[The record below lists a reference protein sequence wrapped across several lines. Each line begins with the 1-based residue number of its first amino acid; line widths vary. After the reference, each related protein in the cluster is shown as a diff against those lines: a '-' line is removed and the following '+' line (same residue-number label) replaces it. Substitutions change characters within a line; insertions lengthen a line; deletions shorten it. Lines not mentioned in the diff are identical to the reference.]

1 MSQHNDRTRGSNH
14 PIYHLTYARILEFL
28 RQPDAVFWSYFF
40 PVLMVVA
47 LGLAFNRKQEPKIE
61 IDVVD
66 AQLHSTIQQALKSE
80 SRVVVHRSSAED
92 AMLRLRTGRTD
103 LLIEQPTGESGY
115 VYVFDPMRPDS
126 AAARALVDDT
136 MQRAAGRTDAIAVR
150 NQSSSEPGSRYV
162 DFLVPGILGMNIMG
176 GGLWGVGF
184 AIVQMRIRKVLKR
197 LVATPMK
204 KNHFLLSVLASR
216 LVFLIPA
223 VIIILGFSWLTFG
236 VVVRGS
242 LISVLVVILLG
253 SLAFSGIGLLIACR
267 ANSVEMVSGLMN
279 LVMLP
284 MWLFSGI
291 FFSTDRFPDALQP
304 LVQALP
310 LTPVIGALRAITL
323 EGASLFEPA
332 QLMRLAIMTAWTVV
346 SFVVALK
353 LFRWT

>member
-1 MSQHNDRTRGSNH
+1 MSQSSDQLSPSYH
-14 PIYHLTYARILEFL
+14 PFLHLTLARILEFT

-47 LGLAFNRKQEPKIE
+47 LGLAFNRSRESDI
-61 IDVVD
+61 VVD
-66 AQLHSTIQQALKSE
+66 VIDPQLYESVKQATQSEPRFRIHQSTLA
-80 SRVVVHRSSAED
+80 D
-92 AMLRLRTGRTD
+92 AHIRLRTGRTD
-103 LLIEQPTGESGY
+103 LLIDPPETGTGY
-115 VYVFDPMRPDS
+115 VYVYDPLRTES
-126 AAARALVDDT
+126 AAARSQLDDYL
-136 MQRAAGRTDAIAVR
+136 QRFAGRTDAVTVSDR
-150 NQSSSEPGSRYV
+150 TVSDPGSRYV

-204 KNHFLLSVLASR
+204 KSHFLWSVLASR
-216 LVFLIPA
+216 LVFLVPA
-223 VIIILGFSWLTFG
+223 VSIILGFSWLTFG
-236 VVVRGS
+236 VVVRGH
-242 LISVLVVILLG
+242 LIAIVIVILLG
-253 SLAFSGIGLLIACR
+253 SVTFSGIGLLVACR

-291 FFSTDRFPDALQP
+291 FFSTDRFPDWMQP

-310 LTPVIGALRAITL
+310 LTPLIAALRAITL
-323 EGASLFEPA
+323 EGSGLFEPA
-332 QLMRLAIMTAWTVV
+332 QMLRLAILVAWSAV
-346 SFVVALK
+346 SFGLALK

>member
-1 MSQHNDRTRGSNH
+1 MSQSHDKSTGGRH
-14 PIYHLTYARILEFL
+14 PVYHLTVARILEFL

-40 PVLMVVA
+40 PVIMVVA
-47 LGLAFNRKQEPKIE
+47 LGLAFNRRQEPNV
-61 IDVVD
+61 VVD
-66 AQLHSTIQQALKSE
+66 ISDEQIYSSIQTALQGQPRIVIHQTTE
-80 SRVVVHRSSAED
+80 ED
-92 AMLRLRTGRTD
+92 AKIRLRTGRSD
-103 LLIEQPTGESGY
+103 LLIERQADGPGY
-115 VYVFDPMRPDS
+115 VYVYDSLRPES
-126 AAARALVDDT
+126 AVARSLVDDSL
-136 MQRAAGRTDAIAVR
+136 QRSAGRKDAVIVSDR
-150 NQSSSEPGSRYV
+150 SSSDPGSRYV

-204 KNHFLLSVLASR
+204 KNHFLWSVLASR
-216 LVFLIPA
+216 LVFLIPG

-242 LISVLVVILLG
+242 WVSVLVVILLG
-253 SLAFSGIGLLIACR
+253 SMTFSGIGLLVACR

-291 FFSTDRFPDALQP
+291 FFSTDRFPEAIQP
-304 LVQALP
+304 IVQALP
-310 LTPVIGALRAITL
+310 LTPLIGALRAITL
-323 EGASLFEPA
+323 EGAGLFEPA
-332 QLMRLAIMTAWTVV
+332 QLLRLAIMAAWSIV